1 MENELFDIA
10 IIGGGIVGAATFYQ
24 LQKHHP
30 SLNII
35 LIEKESRLAYHQTGN
50 NSGVMHSGLYYK
62 PGSLKAK
69 NCVEGRKA
77 LVKFARENNIPHD
90 VCGKIVVAVDETEL
104 PYLDKIFATGIENGI
119 EGIEKINAEQIK
131 EHEPHCVG
139 IAGIWVPCTGII
151 DYVKAT
157 DKMVEIALSINPKSK
172 LELNTEAVS
181 FNKENDINIITTDKK
196 TYRSRFI
203 IFCGGLQADRL
214 ARKDDVDL
222 KEKVVGFRGDYYE
235 LTESAKHK
243 IKNLIYPVPN
253 PDFPFLGVHFTRM
266 TNGEIECG
274 PNAVFTFKREG
285 YGKTDFNWKDTI
297 DALSYGGTWKL
308 FFKNMS
314 FGINEYRRAFSKKL
328 FLKTLQRM
336 VPGLAM
342 KDIKPGRSGVR
353 AMLLS
358 ADGDTRD
365 DFRIEYKDTSIH
377 VLNAPSPAATA
388 SLAIGDNIREMA
400 EKHFDLKM
408 ISRLDQQLLNS
419 ISKTE

>member
-1 MENELFDIA
+1 LENEIFDIA

-24 LQKHHP
+24 LQKRYP
-30 SLNII
+30 FLKIV
-35 LIEKESRLAYHQTGN
+35 LIEKESHLAAHQTGN

-69 NCVEGRKA
+69 NCVQGRKA
-77 LVKFARENNIPHD
+77 LVKFAEENNIPHD
-90 VCGKIVVAVDETEL
+90 VCGKIVVAADESEL
-104 PYLDKIFATGIENGI
+104 PYLEKIFATGLQNGI

-131 EHEPHCVG
+131 EHEPFCVG

-157 DKMVEIALSINPKSK
+157 EKMVEIALGINSKSE
-172 LELNTEAVS
+172 LALNTEATS
-181 FNKENDINIITTDKK
+181 FEKENGVNLILTSKK
-196 TYRSRFI
+196 TYRSKYT

-214 ARKDDVDL
+214 ARKDHVNV

-235 LTESAKHK
+235 LTEEAKHK
-243 IKNLIYPVPN
+243 IKSLIYPVPN
-253 PDFPFLGVHFTRM
+253 PAFPFLGVHFTRM

-285 YGKTDFNWKDTI
+285 YGKTDFDWKDTI
-297 DALSYGGTWKL
+297 DALTYRGTWKL
-308 FFKNMS
+308 FFQNMQ

-328 FLKTLQRM
+328 FLKTLQRL
-336 VPGLAM
+336 VPSLTM
-342 KDIKPGRSGVR
+342 DDIKPGRSGVR

-358 ADGDTRD
+358 EDGDTRD
-365 DFRIEYKDTSIH
+365 DFRIEYRDTSIH

-388 SLAIGDNIREMA
+388 CLAIGDNIREMA
-400 EKHFDLKM
+400 EKHFTLGK
-408 ISRLDQQLLNS
+408 
-419 ISKTE
+419 